1 MTPGNIPG
9 RPVNARRTIDSIID
23 RGAFH
28 AGVIKSW
35 IIWPSFMSGRRDYK
49 NDVTCP
55 QAMQRSAAEAA
66 PVMPEPAC
74 EPVGTRKE
82 MQCPEIQ
89 TYNARVVSGVADIKH
104 EGNKMNFTEAVRSA
118 LNQYAKFEG
127 RARRAEYWYFA
138 LLTSVVSIVCQVIT
152 MAGRDA
158 SALSLLLMIVAAV
171 VSLALVL
178 PSLAVTVRRLHDTG
192 RSGWFLLIAFIPIVG
207 GILLLVWMCSRGTNG
222 PNRFGSDPIPVI

>member
-1 MTPGNIPG
+1 MT
-9 RPVNARRTIDSIID
+9 
-23 RGAFH
+23 
-28 AGVIKSW
+28 
-35 IIWPSFMSGRRDYK
+35 Y
-49 NDVTCP
+49 P
-55 QAMQRSAAEAA
+55 QAMRRAAAEAA
-66 PVMPEPAC
+66 PVLREPAR
-74 EPVGTRKE
+74 EPAGARKE

-89 TYNARVVSGVADIKH
+89 IYNARVVSGVADIKH

-138 LLTSVVSIVCQVIT
+138 LLTGVVSIVCQVIT

-192 RSGWFLLIAFIPIVG
+192 RSGWFLLVGFVPVVG

-222 PNRFGSDPIPVI
+222 PNRFGLDPIPAI